1 MIRLKKGNGV
11 LRSFFFFFPFFS
23 FFFFFGRWVFFP
35 MMLFSTASAN
45 GAQSPL
51 HVANRR
57 AGSNYVFIYM

>member
-1 MIRLKKGNGV
+1 MGFFGL
-11 LRSFFFFFPFFS
+11 FFFFFFSLS
-23 FFFFFGRWVFFP
+23 FFLSSFFLVDGFFFP

-57 AGSNYVFIYM
+57 AGSDYVFIYM

>member
-1 MIRLKKGNGV
+1 MGFFGLFFYF
-11 LRSFFFFFPFFS
+11 LSFFFFFLVD
-23 FFFFFGRWVFFP
+23 GVFFP

-57 AGSNYVFIYM
+57 AGSDYVFIYM

>member
-11 LRSFFFFFPFFS
+11 LRSFFFFFFFLWS
-23 FFFFFGRWVFFP
+23 MGFFFP
-35 MMLFSTASAN
+35 IMLFSMASAN

-57 AGSNYVFIYM
+57 AGSDYVFLYM